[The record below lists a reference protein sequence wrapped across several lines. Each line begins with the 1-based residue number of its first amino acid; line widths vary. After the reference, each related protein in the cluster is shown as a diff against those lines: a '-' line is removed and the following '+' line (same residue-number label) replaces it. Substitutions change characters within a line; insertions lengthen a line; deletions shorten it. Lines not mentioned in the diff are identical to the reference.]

1 MPHDHDH
8 APLNYNRAFAI
19 GIGLNIIYVAIEAV
33 YGFLDNSMALLAD
46 AGHNASD
53 VLSLLLAWGGYWL
66 SQKPPTKQYTYGL
79 GGTTILAALIN
90 GVLLLM
96 AVGAIVWESI
106 GRLAEPELVP
116 ARTVMIVAGIGVGI
130 NLATT
135 LLFLKGRKNDLNIRG
150 AYLHMAADT
159 VVSLGVVIGGLL
171 ILWTGIERIDPIV
184 SLLIAAVIFAGTWG
198 LLRDS
203 VKLAVHAVPA
213 GIDIDEVEAFLR
225 SLPGVT
231 ELHDLH
237 VWGMSTTDIAL
248 TVHLVRPNPSDDP
261 DEFLAQT
268 SRELHDRFNI
278 EHATVQVERSAR
290 PEFCPQSQPGSV

>member
-290 PEFCPQSQPGSV
+290 PEFCPQAESGSV